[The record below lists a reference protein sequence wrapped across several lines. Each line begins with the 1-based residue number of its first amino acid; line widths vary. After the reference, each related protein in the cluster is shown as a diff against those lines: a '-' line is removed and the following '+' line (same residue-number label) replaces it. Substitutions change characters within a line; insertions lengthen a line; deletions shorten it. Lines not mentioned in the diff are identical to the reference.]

1 MGAKMNWDE
10 LHEYAARLCS
20 RIDFKPEIIVAV
32 ARGGVIP
39 GVMIAERL
47 GIKDMYSVAVKKQE
61 GKRKIMTK
69 ITEDLHGKKILLVED
84 AIDTGKSMLAV
95 KKYLESEGASVKTA
109 ALFIK
114 GSTAIMPDYM
124 LENSPDVIF
133 PWEEV
138 QK

>member
-1 MGAKMNWDE
+1 MNWDE
-10 LHEYAARLCS
+10 LQNYVAKICS

-39 GVMIAERL
+39 GVMIAEKF

-69 ITEDLHGKKILLVED
+69 IMDDLHGKKILLVED

-124 LENSPDVIF
+124 LETSPDIIF
-133 PWEEV
+133 PWGEV

>member
-10 LHEYAARLCS
+10 LQDYTAKLCS

-39 GVMIAERL
+39 GVMIAKKL
-47 GIKDMYSVAVKKQE
+47 GIKDMYSISVKKMG
-61 GKRKIMTK
+61 GKRRIMTK
-69 ITEDLHGKKILLVED
+69 LTEDLQGKKILLVED

-95 KKYLESEGASVKTA
+95 KKYLESAGASVRTA
-109 ALFIK
+109 ALFVK
-114 GSTAIMPDYM
+114 GNADIMPDYV
-124 LENSPDVIF
+124 LETSPDIIF